1 MSVERLL
8 FWQQG
13 LFLQP
18 QHFQLMEQS
27 FRELLTP
34 LKRFMIPHFWGVISL
49 KIKETRLAGRI
60 LEVQNGTFIFP
71 DGTHVV
77 FPGNAV
83 MNVRSLDDAHAGSL
97 NVYLGLKSWYHS
109 GENVTVVENLEDL
122 SGVTTRFVATT
133 DSEEVDDLHAG
144 GPVGHIKKLHYV
156 LKLFWEHELEQSGD
170 YHLIQIARFEK
181 RGASI
186 NLSQDY
192 IPPCPMISGSE
203 SLLNLI
209 GEIRDQITAR
219 SRQLEE
225 YKKKRGV
232 HSAEFGSRDMVY
244 ILALRSLNRYVP
256 LLHHYTQTPTIH
268 PWIVYGALRQLIGEL
283 SSFSDRVNSLGE
295 FPDHDHASPSYDH
308 SRLWDCYYEIQNLI
322 SHLLDEI
329 TAGPEYIMSFIRDG
343 VFYGADL
350 KPVVF
355 KENNRFYLSVRTDD
369 EASSVIQTV
378 STLAKLGSREDLK
391 HIVARALPGIHLEH
405 QPQPPQQLPRR
416 SNAIYFLIH
425 HHSEQWESVVKNR
438 NIALYW
444 NNAPGDAD
452 IELVVI
458 RRSHAPK

>member
-1 MSVERLL
+1 MSVERPL

-27 FRELLTP
+27 YRELLTP
-34 LKRFMIPHFWGVISL
+34 VKRFMIPHFWGVISL
-49 KIKETRLAGRI
+49 QIKETRLASRI
-60 LEVQNGTFIFP
+60 LEVQNGTFIFQ

-83 MNVRSLDDAHAGSL
+83 MSVRSLDDSLAGSL
-97 NVYLGLKSWYHS
+97 KVYLGLKSWYHA
-109 GENVTVVENLEDL
+109 GENVTVVENLEKLD
-122 SGVTTRFVATT
+122 GVTTRFVATP

-144 GPVGHIKKLHYV
+144 GPTGHIKKLHYV
-156 LKLFWEHELEQSGD
+156 LKIFWEDELEKSGD
-170 YHLIQIARFEK
+170 YQLIQIARLEK
-181 RGASI
+181 RGAGV

-192 IPPCPMISGSE
+192 IPPCPMIAGSE
-203 SLLNLI
+203 TLLNLI

-244 ILALRSLNRYVP
+244 ILALRSVNRYAP
-256 LLHHYTQTPTIH
+256 LLHHYTQTPRIH
-268 PWIVYGALRQLIGEL
+268 PWVVYGSMRQLIGEL

-295 FPDHDHASPSYDH
+295 FSDHDPAFPEYDH
-308 SRLWDCYYEIQNLI
+308 SSLWDCYFEIQNLI

-329 TAGPEYIMSFIRDG
+329 TAGPEYIMRFIRDG
-343 VFYGADL
+343 VFYSADL
-350 KPVVF
+350 KPAVF
-355 KENNRFYLSVRTDD
+355 QENNRFYLSVRTDS
-369 EASSVIQTV
+369 EANSIIQTMK
-378 STLAKLGSREDLK
+378 TLAKLGSREDLK
-391 HIVARALPGIHLEH
+391 NIVTRALPGIHLEH

-416 SNAIYFLIH
+416 SNAVYFLISH
-425 HHSEQWESVVKNR
+425 HNEQWESVVKNR

-452 IELVVI
+452 IELMVI
-458 RRSHAPK
+458 RRSHASK